1 MNRTVLSGRITR
13 DLELKKTQSGRSF
26 INFTI
31 AVNRTFTNQSG
42 EREADFISCI
52 AWGKPAETMATYLAK
67 GSLIGVDGRI
77 QTRNYDDANGRRV
90 YITEVVVENFEFL
103 ESRAASANNRTSSY
117 SNQQQ
122 PQQSTRPAPAASAPQ
137 NDFFADFE
145 NSNSSNDILSS
156 LDISD
161 DELPF

>member
-1 MNRTVLSGRITR
+1 MNRTVLTGRITR

-67 GSLIGVDGRI
+67 GALIGVDGRI

-103 ESRAASANNRTSSY
+103 ESKE
-117 SNQQQ
+117 SNIV
-122 PQQSTRPAPAASAPQ
+122 
-137 NDFFADFE
+137 NDNTKSVKVNTGNQFFDKE
-145 NSNSSNDILSS
+145 LS
-156 LDISD
+156 ISD
-161 DELPF
+161 NELPF